1 MISMGTNGLQLLIN
15 YGVAI
20 IVCIVVALALKL
32 PLLPEKPIR
41 NSWTNSALY
50 PTPIFAIGILA
61 IFFSLN
67 IYWIYDGLALAVIIG
82 ILSAVFVK
90 YFFYYIFPD
99 PPAENDAIGGG
110 DEL

>member
-1 MISMGTNGLQLLIN
+1 MISMVTNGFQLLLN
-15 YGVAI
+15 YIVSI

-32 PLLPEKPIR
+32 PLVPEKPVR
-41 NSWTNSALY
+41 NSWTNSAIY
-50 PTPIFAIGILA
+50 PTPIFAMGILA

-90 YFFYYIFPD
+90 YFFYYIFPN
-99 PPAENDAIGGG
+99 PAQNDTIGGG
-110 DEL
+110 DES

>member
-1 MISMGTNGLQLLIN
+1 MISMVTNGFQLLLN
-15 YGVAI
+15 YIVAI

-32 PLLPEKPIR
+32 PLVPEKPVR
-41 NSWTNSALY
+41 NSWTNSAIY
-50 PTPIFAIGILA
+50 PTPIFAMGILA

-90 YFFYYIFPD
+90 YFFYYIFPN
-99 PPAENDAIGGG
+99 PAQNDTIGGG
-110 DEL
+110 DES